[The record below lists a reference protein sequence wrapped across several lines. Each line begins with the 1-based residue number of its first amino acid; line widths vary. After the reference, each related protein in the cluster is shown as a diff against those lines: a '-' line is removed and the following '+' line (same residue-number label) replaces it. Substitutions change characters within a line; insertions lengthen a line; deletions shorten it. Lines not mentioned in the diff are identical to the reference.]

1 MSDSLNEATNNLNTN
16 DSQTDVIKNVNG
28 KLNNIVLISGDL
40 LAIDKFIGKSL
51 EYQKLWL
58 NSTIEDPIVKEVKT
72 KDFTSALVDLLN
84 ITMGST
90 QAFWGLVPYPRFQL
104 VDDIQLQVSE
114 MQKILGGVL
123 INGSYVSADNNLLGK

>member
-1 MSDSLNEATNNLNTN
+1 VSDSLNEATNNLNTN

>member
-1 MSDSLNEATNNLNTN
+1 
-16 DSQTDVIKNVNG
+16 VNG

-58 NSTIEDPIVKEVKT
+58 NSTIEDPIVREVKT
-72 KDFTSALVDLLN
+72 RDFASALVDLLN

-123 INGSYVSADNNLLGK
+123 INGSYVSSDNNLLGK

>member
-72 KDFTSALVDLLN
+72 KDFASALVDLLN

-123 INGSYVSADNNLLGK
+123 INGSYVSSDNNLLGK